1 MKLARC
7 PHCATIFRAT
17 PEQLEQRAGKVRCGK
32 CRRVFNALEH
42 LIEEPAAPG
51 AATSS
56 SAGAPGIP
64 EIPAPPPNTPAE
76 PPAPGPTENAAETT
90 REASPAEAEAELP
103 PEPEPH
109 AESELEAQ
117 RAAESQAEQPAEP
130 DAAIEAKREGDA
142 KPSKRR
148 PKTEPSAAETEPLAP
163 ADDTRFGPPSTFL
176 TDRPTNPPDA
186 LQEAQAA
193 GIAAQR
199 DSRGLPGF
207 KWAEGALSAPDT
219 HFAEPKGAPWL
230 MTVVAIVLAL
240 MLAAQLVNQ
249 FRTEIAARWPDVRPW
264 IEEACVSLNCT
275 VPYPRKADLISL
287 EASELSIDAARGN
300 MLVLHFTLKNRAGFA
315 QDYPAVELTLTDVQD
330 NIVVRRTLPPGEYLP
345 PALESS
351 KAFAAGSEVAARL
364 WIDARDTGAV
374 GYRLYV
380 FYP

>member
-1 MKLARC
+1 VKLARC

-42 LIEEPAAPG
+42 LIEEPG
-51 AATSS
+51 AANGDSI
-56 SAGAPGIP
+56 AMPGP
-64 EIPAPPPNTPAE
+64 EEIPAPLAPAALPAE
-76 PPAPGPTENAAETT
+76 SGEEAP
-90 REASPAEAEAELP
+90 REALTEAEAELP
-103 PEPEPH
+103 PQAQTNS
-109 AESELEAQ
+109 AESGQEF
-117 RAAESQAEQPAEP
+117 PP
-130 DAAIEAKREGDA
+130 DAEHPTEATGEAKREREVKPPKRRA
-142 KPSKRR
+142 KP
-148 PKTEPSAAETEPLAP
+148 EPSPAAAEPEPVAP
-163 ADDTRFGPPSTFL
+163 EESTRLGPPSAFPS
-176 TDRPTNPPDA
+176 DRSTNPPDA
-186 LQEAQAA
+186 MQEAQAA

-199 DSRGLPGF
+199 ETRGLPGF

-219 HFAEPKGAPWL
+219 HFTEPKGAPWL

-240 MLAAQLVNQ
+240 MLIAQLVNQ
-249 FRTEIAARWPDVRPW
+249 FRTEIAARWPDFRPW
-264 IEEACVSLNCT
+264 LEEACVSLNCT

-300 MLVLHFTLKNRAGFA
+300 MLVLHFTLKNRAAFA

-345 PALESS
+345 PALEGS
-351 KAFAAGSEVAARL
+351 KAFAAGAEVAARL